1 MKKLTIAHR
10 ILLMIGVSVLGL
22 LLVGFVGL
30 SVANKGTASVKEIND
45 ERLASIQLLGAAR
58 QAFMEVRVD
67 ILMLFL
73 TSDDK
78 VIETTVKRV
87 KFLEKDIAEK
97 LGNYQRHLANDDDK
111 KLLEADLADFQAYIN
126 YFNTQLL
133 PKLENFETAFATQ
146 LLQSRAIPLGAK
158 TLKSFDEHIE
168 FNAKLAA
175 GAAASAFAGAQQGR
189 ATSLIVILI
198 GVAAIA
204 MLGFML
210 LKNIK
215 RSLTRIQSMVG
226 RVESD
231 LDFTVRVQV
240 DSYDE
245 IGQTTAALN
254 RLLDKLQGNMISI
267 ASGAE
272 AVARAAKAMTSTST
286 RVSDASTQ
294 QSESASDMAA
304 TVQEITVSINHV
316 GDRAQEA
323 SRISIESG
331 RLASTGEQV
340 IGETVGDI
348 QNISASVDG
357 AARLIR
363 GLEQQS
369 EQIANIVQVIKDVAD
384 QTNLLALNAA
394 IEAAR
399 AGEQGRGFAV
409 VADEVRKLAERT
421 AKSTE
426 DISSTI
432 STMRDRVG
440 DAVSGMEGV
449 VEKVAS
455 GVERAREAN
464 AAIKQIGAGSRAAVD
479 MVEEITVAIREQ
491 GAATNNIAA
500 QVERIAVMSEENSAA
515 AGSSAQA
522 ARDLDRLA
530 ADMQDIVRGYR
541 LTERPDIVAS

>member
-78 VIETTVKRV
+78 VIESTVKRV

-226 RVESD
+226 RVESE

-530 ADMQDIVRGYR
+530 ADMQDIVSGYR
-541 LTERPDIVAS
+541 LTESPDIVAS

>member
-10 ILLMIGVSVLGL
+10 IMLMIGVSVLGL
-22 LLVGFVGL
+22 LMVGFVGL
-30 SVANKGTASVKEIND
+30 SVANKGTDSIREIND
-45 ERLASIQLLGAAR
+45 QRLASIQLLGAAR

-78 VIETTVKRV
+78 VLEATVKRL
-87 KFLEKDIAEK
+87 KSLEKDISEK
-97 LGNYQRHLANDDDK
+97 LGSYQKHLANDDDK
-111 KLLEADLADFQAYIN
+111 KLLEADLANFQAYIG

-146 LLQSRAIPLGAK
+146 LLQSRAVPLGAK
-158 TLKSFDEHIE
+158 TLKSFDEHIA

-175 GAAASAFAGAQQGR
+175 ETADSAFSGAQQGR
-189 ATSLIVILI
+189 TTSLIGILA

-204 MLGFML
+204 ILGFFL
-210 LKNIK
+210 LTNIK
-215 RSLTRIQSMVG
+215 RSLSRIQAMVG

-231 LDFTVRVQV
+231 LDFTVRVHV
-240 DSYDE
+240 DNGDE
-245 IGQTTAALN
+245 IGQTTSALN
-254 RLLDKLQGNMISI
+254 RLLDKLQGNMTSI

-272 AVARAAKAMTSTST
+272 AVAKAAKEMASTST
-286 RVSDASTQ
+286 RVANASNQ
-294 QSESASDMAA
+294 QSEAASDMAA

-316 GDRAQEA
+316 ADRAQEA
-323 SRISIESG
+323 SRISVESG
-331 RLASTGEQV
+331 QLAATGEKV

-348 QNISASVDG
+348 QDISASVHD
-357 AARLIR
+357 AAGLIR

-369 EQIANIVQVIKDVAD
+369 EQIVNIVQVIKDVAD

-432 STMRDRVG
+432 GTMRARVG
-440 DAVSGMEGV
+440 DAVSGMQGV
-449 VEKVAS
+449 VDKVAT

-464 AAIKQIGAGSRAAVD
+464 ASIKQIGTGSRAAVD

-491 GAATNNIAA
+491 GSATNSIAA

-515 AGSSAQA
+515 AGNSAQA
-522 ARDLDRLA
+522 ASDLDRLA
-530 ADMQDIVRGYR
+530 TGMQDIVRSYR
-541 LTERPDIVAS
+541 LVERT

>member
-10 ILLMIGVSVLGL
+10 IMLMIGVSVLGL

-30 SVANKGTASVKEIND
+30 SVANKGTDSIREIND

-67 ILMLFL
+67 ILMLFM

-78 VIETTVKRV
+78 VLESTVKRL
-87 KFLEKDIAEK
+87 KSLEKDISEK
-97 LGNYQRHLANDDDK
+97 LGSYQKHLVNDDDK
-111 KLLEADLADFQAYIN
+111 RLLEADLANFQAYIG
-126 YFNTQLL
+126 YFTTQLL
-133 PKLENFETAFATQ
+133 PKLENYETAFATQ
-146 LLQSRAIPLGAK
+146 LLQSRAVPLGAK

-175 GAAASAFAGAQQGR
+175 ETADSAFSGARQGR
-189 ATSLIVILI
+189 TTSLIVILA

-204 MLGFML
+204 ILGFFL
-210 LKNIK
+210 LTNIK
-215 RSLTRIQSMVG
+215 RSLSRIQSMVG

-231 LDFTVRVQV
+231 LDFTVRVHV
-240 DSYDE
+240 DSGDE
-245 IGQTTAALN
+245 IGQTTSALN
-254 RLLDKLQGNMISI
+254 RLLDKLQGNMTSI

-272 AVARAAKAMTSTST
+272 AVAKAAKEMASAST
-286 RVSDASTQ
+286 RVADASSQ
-294 QSESASDMAA
+294 QSEAASDMAA

-316 GDRAQEA
+316 ADRAQEA
-323 SRISIESG
+323 SRISVESG
-331 RLASTGEQV
+331 QLAATGEKV

-348 QNISASVDG
+348 QDISASVHD
-357 AARLIR
+357 AAGLIR

-432 STMRDRVG
+432 GTMRARVG
-440 DAVSGMEGV
+440 DAVGGMQGV
-449 VEKVAS
+449 VDKVAT

-464 AAIKQIGAGSRAAVD
+464 ASIKQIGTGSRAAVD

-491 GAATNNIAA
+491 GSATNSIAA
-500 QVERIAVMSEENSAA
+500 QVERIAGMSEENSAA
-515 AGSSAQA
+515 AGNSAQA

-530 ADMQDIVRGYR
+530 TGMQDIVRSYR
-541 LTERPDIVAS
+541 LVENP

>member
-226 RVESD
+226 RVESE

-272 AVARAAKAMTSTST
+272 AVARAAKEMASTST

-432 STMRDRVG
+432 STMRERVG

-515 AGSSAQA
+515 AGSGAQA

-530 ADMQDIVRGYR
+530 TDMQDIVSGYR
-541 LTERPDIVAS
+541 LTEKN

>member
-146 LLQSRAIPLGAK
+146 LLQSRAVPLGAK

-168 FNAKLAA
+168 FNARLATE
-175 GAAASAFAGAQQGR
+175 AAASAFAGAQQGR

-204 MLGFML
+204 ILGLFL
-210 LKNIK
+210 LRNIK

-409 VADEVRKLAERT
+409 VADEVRKLAART

-432 STMRDRVG
+432 STMRERVG

-541 LTERPDIVAS
+541 LTESPDIVAS